1 MTLKEERRM
10 ILNMVKE
17 STITVE
23 EGECLFEALEESK
36 PARPAHRQL
45 HLIEAFSNNGFQTV
59 VEYHRLG
66 EKLD

>member
-10 ILNMVKE
+10 VLNMVKE

-36 PARPAHRQL
+36 PVRPARRQL
-45 HLIEAFSNNGFQTV
+45 HVIEVFQTMDFKQLLNTIDLI
-59 VEYHRLG
+59 RN
-66 EKLD
+66 